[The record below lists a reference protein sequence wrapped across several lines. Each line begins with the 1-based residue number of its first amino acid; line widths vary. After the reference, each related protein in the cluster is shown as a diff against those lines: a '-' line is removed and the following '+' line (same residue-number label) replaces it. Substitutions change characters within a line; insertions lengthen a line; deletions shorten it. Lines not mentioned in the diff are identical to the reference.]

1 MRSFLKFTLATIV
14 GGFILLLLVFGFFA
28 AIIGGLASSF
38 EKDSQAVKEN
48 TVLVLDFN
56 GNISDRGIEFN
67 LPSGPFEGFDLEGS
81 MGLYEI
87 INYLHFAA
95 KDDKVKGAMLKLD
108 MAQSGLATYEELYHA
123 LKHFRD
129 SGKFIIAHGPM
140 VNEKAMLL
148 ASLAD
153 ERFLDRAGRIDFNGF
168 FSQILYFSEA
178 LDQLGIDREI
188 FYIGPYKSFTEPFRS
203 NKMSPENREQVH
215 RIISGVLS
223 HYLGLIAGAS
233 GLSEAQLEGF
243 LLNPEIFHPSIA
255 EQAGLITRPAY
266 LDEAKAIMAEK
277 CGLEPDGKEKVNY
290 IGLKQYRDA
299 VKKQYLKQQS
309 KSDNRVAL
317 VFAEGT
323 ILDTDKSDGEI
334 GGTAFRRLLA
344 ELREDEKVKAVV
356 IRVNSPG
363 GSAVASEI
371 IWREVGLLAE
381 KVPVVVSM
389 GNVAASGGYYI
400 ACPASKI
407 YANHSTVTGSI
418 GIVFMWPVMKR
429 LAEEHLHL
437 KTDSVMTHPYADA
450 LSNNFRPLNDRER
463 ELGWKYIKLEYG
475 QFVAH
480 VGEGRGMDSLEVD
493 AIAQGR
499 VWSGMDALEIGLV
512 DELGGL
518 HAAIEEAARLAEL
531 EEYRVH
537 EYPKSKS
544 LRETIMGKVGA
555 EAVVPELVLA
565 SFPELRP
572 YWNQLNYLRGAQG
585 TQYIMPF
592 EIVVH

>member
-14 GGFILLLLVFGFFA
+14 GGFILLLIVFGFFA

-38 EKDSQAVKEN
+38 EKDTQAVKEN

-67 LPSGPFEGFDLEGS
+67 LPSGPFGNFDLEGS

-140 VNEKAMLL
+140 ANEKSMLL
-148 ASLAD
+148 ASLAE
-153 ERFLDRAGRIDFNGF
+153 ERYVERAGQIDFNGF
-168 FSQILYFSEA
+168 FSQILYFKDA
-178 LDQLGIDREI
+178 LDKLGIDREL
-188 FYIGPYKSFTEPFRS
+188 FYIGPYKSFSEPFRNTS
-203 NKMSPENREQVH
+203 MSPENREQVH
-215 RIISGVLS
+215 KIISGVLG
-223 HYLGLIAGAS
+223 HYIGLISDGS
-233 GLSEAQLEGF
+233 GLSVAQLEGF
-243 LLNPEIFHPSIA
+243 LMNPEIFYPANAVQS
-255 EQAGLITRPAY
+255 GLLTRMAF
-266 LDEAKAIMAEK
+266 LDEAKSKIAEL
-277 CGLEPDGKEKVNY
+277 CGVEPENEDEVNY
-290 IGLKQYRDA
+290 MGLRQYRDG
-299 VKKQYLKQQS
+299 VKKQYLKQLS

-334 GGTAFRRLLA
+334 GGSAFRRLLA

-363 GSAVASEI
+363 GSALASEV

-381 KVPVVVSM
+381 KMPVVVSM

-400 ACPASKI
+400 ACPATKI

-418 GIVFMWPVMKR
+418 GIVFMMPVMKR
-429 LAEEHLHL
+429 LIEDHLHL
-437 KTDSVMTHPYADA
+437 HTDSVMTHPHADA
-450 LSNNFRPLNDRER
+450 LANVFRPMTVQER
-463 ELGWKYIKLEYG
+463 DLAWKYITLEYG
-475 QFVAH
+475 QFVSH

-493 AIAQGR
+493 SVAKGR
-499 VWSGMDALEIGLV
+499 VWSGMDALDIGLV

-531 EEYRVH
+531 EDYRVR
-537 EYPKSKS
+537 EYPKQKS
-544 LRETIMGKVGA
+544 LRETIIGSMGA
-555 EAVVPELVLA
+555 ETVIPELVLA

-572 YWNQLNYLRGAQG
+572 YWQQLNYLRQAQG
-585 TQYIMPF
+585 KQYMMPY